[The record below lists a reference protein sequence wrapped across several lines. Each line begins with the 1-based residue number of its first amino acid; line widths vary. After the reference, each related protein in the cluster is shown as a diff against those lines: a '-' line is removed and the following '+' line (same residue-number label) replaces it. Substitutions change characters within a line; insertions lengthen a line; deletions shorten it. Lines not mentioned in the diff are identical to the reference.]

1 MRRSYRQMLITTPNL
16 EDSISGV
23 ILYDETI
30 HQKLDNELS
39 FIEAVNKKGIIAGIK
54 VDKGAKD
61 LAVHEGEKVTERL
74 DGLRDRLV
82 QYAAMGLKFA
92 KWRAVITIGNNIP
105 SHACIE
111 SNAHA
116 LARYAALCQE
126 NNIVPIIEPE
136 VLMNGSHTL
145 EDCQK
150 ATEATL
156 HSVFKH
162 LYQQGVMLEG
172 IILKPNMVVPGLDC
186 STQNSIEEVADA
198 TVKTLFRTVSAA
210 VPGIAFLSGG
220 QSAELATLRLNAM
233 NQRFESKMPW
243 ELSFSF
249 ARAIQAPA
257 MEAWLGNDKNIEV
270 AQSKLLERA
279 SANKEARMRRYSS

>member
-30 HQKLDNELS
+30 HQKLDNGLS

>member
-1 MRRSYRQMLITTPNL
+1 MELF
-16 EDSISGV
+16 
-23 ILYDETI
+23 LYDETI
-30 HQKLDNELS
+30 HQKLDNGLS

-279 SANKEARMRRYSS
+279 IANKEARMRRYSS

>member
-1 MRRSYRQMLITTPNL
+1 MELF
-16 EDSISGV
+16 
-23 ILYDETI
+23 LYDETI
-30 HQKLDNELS
+30 HQKLDNGLS

-61 LAVHEGEKVTERL
+61 LAVHEGEKVTEGL

-145 EDCQK
+145 EDSKRQQK
-150 ATEATL
+150 QRSIRFSSTYINKELCLRVLFLSPTW
-156 HSVFKH
+156 
-162 LYQQGVMLEG
+162 LYQDSTAP
-172 IILKPNMVVPGLDC
+172 LK
-186 STQNSIEEVADA
+186 TQL
-198 TVKTLFRTVSAA
+198 K
-210 VPGIAFLSGG
+210 
-220 QSAELATLRLNAM
+220 
-233 NQRFESKMPW
+233 
-243 ELSFSF
+243 
-249 ARAIQAPA
+249 
-257 MEAWLGNDKNIEV
+257 
-270 AQSKLLERA
+270 KLQ
-279 SANKEARMRRYSS
+279 MQQ

>member
-1 MRRSYRQMLITTPNL
+1 M
-16 EDSISGV
+16 
-23 ILYDETI
+23 
-30 HQKLDNELS
+30 
-39 FIEAVNKKGIIAGIK
+39 
-54 VDKGAKD
+54 
-61 LAVHEGEKVTERL
+61 TERL